1 LALGTTNSERPREH
15 TTDHEPDDTR
25 ESRDHFIP
33 FDRLSP
39 P

>member
-1 LALGTTNSERPREH
+1 LALGTTNGERPREH
-15 TTDHEPDDTR
+15 TTDHEPDNTS